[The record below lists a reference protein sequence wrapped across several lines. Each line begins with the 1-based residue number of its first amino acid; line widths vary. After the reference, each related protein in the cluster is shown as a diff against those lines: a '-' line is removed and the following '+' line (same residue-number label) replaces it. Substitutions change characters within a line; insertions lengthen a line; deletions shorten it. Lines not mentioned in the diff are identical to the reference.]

1 MRTLSLCGIQICMVL
16 VRRTAS
22 PAVQTVSALQ
32 VCVAYL
38 LCRFALQVCIAS
50 LHCIFALQVC
60 IAHIS
65 PINAYYTQN
74 RRLLPLRRINK
85 EVVTMYRRRRPCRS
99 CSFGTNSF
107 NVASFQA
114 PAACEAASFCECI
127 ENELSEPARA
137 QNTVTSDCNLVAAG
151 TAGASGCGCQAEKPD
166 MLAAITFPIQ
176 TYCSGFCPQAAL
188 EQGTMFPEL
197 VRLYK

>member
-32 VCVAYL
+32 VCG
-38 LCRFALQVCIAS
+38 AS